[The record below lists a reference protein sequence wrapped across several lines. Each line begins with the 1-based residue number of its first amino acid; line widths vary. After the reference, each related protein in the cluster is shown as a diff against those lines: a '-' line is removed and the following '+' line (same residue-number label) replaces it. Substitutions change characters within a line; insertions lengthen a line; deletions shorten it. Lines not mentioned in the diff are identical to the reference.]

1 MLIDLGNSDAM
12 WLFPNRISNFN
23 YNRPN
28 IDDFLGRGFNG
39 DIYGKRSRIHALKL
53 GNNILNEPIVAM
65 PSEESVKS
73 MNFVKE
79 RIGSI
84 GADVLKRFTIGF
96 DYKNGLFFIKKTKSI
111 KEPFRF
117 NMSGLD
123 IKHDGMKWEK
133 DLVKVELPKL
143 PESTNNDMKPEYS
156 VAGVRENSPGFLAD
170 IKKGD
175 KLIEINGKKTS
186 DMTLQQI
193 NEVFMS
199 EEEKTITLKLLR
211 NSLTLIKEFILK
223 DPIPYQEN

>member
-1 MLIDLGNSDAM
+1 
-12 WLFPNRISNFN
+12 
-23 YNRPN
+23 
-28 IDDFLGRGFNG
+28 
-39 DIYGKRSRIHALKL
+39 
-53 GNNILNEPIVAM
+53 
-65 PSEESVKS
+65 
-73 MNFVKE
+73 
-79 RIGSI
+79 
-84 GADVLKRFTIGF
+84 
-96 DYKNGLFFIKKTKSI
+96 
-111 KEPFRF
+111 
-117 NMSGLD
+117 
-123 IKHDGMKWEK
+123 MKWEK

-143 PESTNNDMKPEYS
+143 PESSTNDRGTTIRIQDASEFQYKFVLKPEYS